1 VGVGVWGVWCV
12 GVCVGCVRCVVCVCV
27 WCGLCVCVCVCAS
40 VRICHSQAL
49 LYTASEDLLHP
60 ERKYVLFLELMTPQ
74 LIAMSGQLW
83 L

>member
-1 VGVGVWGVWCV
+1 
-12 GVCVGCVRCVVCVCV
+12 VCVCV
-27 WCGLCVCVCVCAS
+27 CEVCEVCGVCVCVVWFVCVCVCVCAS

>member
-1 VGVGVWGVWCV
+1 MSPYEALMRTFLFILRRYNVAANFYRF
-12 GVCVGCVRCVVCVCV
+12 VCV
-27 WCGLCVCVCVCAS
+27 CVCVCVCAS
-40 VRICHSQAL
+40 ERICPSEAL

-74 LIAMSGQLW
+74 LIAMFGQLW